1 MKLKSTPKP
10 VRFRIQSGGVEHTS
24 LDSLLKHFDFK
35 VILDNKEN
43 FIKWLE
49 RIDREKAGKLKEI
62 LSSGDEKFID
72 TYNKVLNLFWGE
84 KDIINHWISW
94 YENEKENFKHIDSN
108 IQDFPEKLRKIKS
121 FISGNYNEAFDE
133 VDKDVFDKWNKIF
146 KERQENFAIGKDLT
160 LGEASVI
167 QFLFAYHMIRS
178 DKKQYFNKKS
188 ELLSRNWIFKVLG
201 VEEIK
206 EGYDE
211 IGILNKL
218 GFNKLIE
225 CDPWYNEKVVLY
237 DQNQQLDILPKI
249 KNSYFPA
256 YYLLEEKVKVKS
268 DTLESG
274 RNPGIFLGRWFNNI
288 WDYHNHKEGLQGDEP
303 KVKVEISSI
312 SKSDP
317 KDDRINRDAIYSW
330 IYLNYAN
337 DNQYTWFPEYKTIS
351 KIDDFIWN
359 DNEKNLKDLIV
370 FILYVQNYSFQEREN
385 NLQWYSNFDYLK
397 PQINLLKSFE
407 KRGWMIDY
415 SSAQNILKENSDFNS
430 RLHDLLNEVND
441 ISSTYNFKENFI
453 KLCIFNILEFTKID

>member
-10 VRFRIQSGGVEHTS
+10 VRFRIKSGGVEHTS
-24 LDSLLKHFDFK
+24 LDSLLKHFDFN

-84 KDIINHWISW
+84 NDIINHWISW
-94 YENEKENFKHIDSN
+94 YENEKENFKYIDSN

-121 FISGNYNEAFDE
+121 FISGNYNEAFYE

-146 KERQENFAIGKDLT
+146 EKRQEDFAIGKDLT

-178 DKKQYFNKKS
+178 DKKQYFNEKS
-188 ELLSRNWIFKVLG
+188 ELLSGNWIFKVLG
-201 VEEIK
+201 VEEIR
-206 EGYDE
+206 EGDDE

-256 YYLLEEKVKVKS
+256 YYLLEEEAKS
-268 DTLESG
+268 DTLKSG
-274 RNPGIFLGRWFNNI
+274 RSPGIFLESWFNNI

-303 KVKVEISSI
+303 KVKVETSSI

-317 KDDRINRDAIYSW
+317 KDDTINRDAIYSW
-330 IYLNYAN
+330 IFLEFAK
-337 DNQYTWFPEYKTIS
+337 DEQYSWFPEFKTIMQVYNYE
-351 KIDDFIWN
+351 WN
-359 DNEKNLKDLIV
+359 DEEKNLKD
-370 FILYVQNYSFQEREN
+370 FIGFFLN
-385 NLQWYSNFDYLK
+385 NK
-397 PQINLLKSFE
+397 
-407 KRGWMIDY
+407 
-415 SSAQNILKENSDFNS
+415 
-430 RLHDLLNEVND
+430 
-441 ISSTYNFKENFI
+441 
-453 KLCIFNILEFTKID
+453 

>member
-1 MKLKSTPKP
+1 MKLTSKPKP
-10 VRFRIQSGGVEHTS
+10 VRFRIKSGGVEHTS

-49 RIDREKAGKLKEI
+49 RIDREKACKLKEI
-62 LSSGDEKFID
+62 LSSGDEKFIV

-84 KDIINHWISW
+84 KDIIDHWISW

-121 FISGNYNEAFDE
+121 FISGNYNEDFDE

-146 KERQENFAIGKDLT
+146 EKLQEDFAIGKDLT

-188 ELLSRNWIFKVLG
+188 ELLSRDWIFKVLG
-201 VEEIK
+201 VEEIR

-237 DQNQQLDILPKI
+237 DQNQQSDILPKI

-256 YYLLEEKVKVKS
+256 YYLLEEEVKS
-268 DTLESG
+268 DKLE
-274 RNPGIFLGRWFNNI
+274 RNPGIFLESWFNNI

-317 KDDRINRDAIYSW
+317 KDDSINRDAIYSW
-330 IYLNYAN
+330 IFLKFPKEE
-337 DNQYTWFPEYKTIS
+337 QHSWFPKFNKIQVDNYK
-351 KIDDFIWN
+351 WN
-359 DNEKNLKDLIV
+359 DKEKNFKEFIV
-370 FILYVQNYSFQEREN
+370 FFLDGDFQEMHN
-385 NLQWYSNFDYLK
+385 NLDKYSKFNYLK
-397 PQINLLKSFE
+397 PQINLFNSIV
-407 KRGWMIDY
+407 KRGFWFDKE
-415 SSAQNILKENSDFNS
+415 SAQKILKENHAFSA
-430 RLHDLLNEVND
+430 RLTNLLDEIFY
-441 ISSTYNFKENFI
+441 ISSINTFVKNFK
-453 KLCIFNILEFTKID
+453 KLCAFNILEFN

>member
-317 KDDRINRDAIYSW
+317 KDDCINRDAIYSW
-330 IYLNYAN
+330 ISWEFAVQE
-337 DNQYTWFPEYKTIS
+337 QYSWFPEFNKIQVDYYK
-351 KIDDFIWN
+351 WN
-359 DNEKNLKDLIV
+359 DKEKNLKDFIV
-370 FILYVQNYSFQEREN
+370 FFLNALKYSSPEREETLYQYN
-385 NLQWYSNFDYLK
+385 KFNYLI
-397 PQINLLKSFE
+397 PQINLFESFVRHRWWFDE
-407 KRGWMIDY
+407 K
-415 SSAQNILKENSDFNS
+415 SAQNILIENHAFTRRLANLLEEIFYTSS
-430 RLHDLLNEVND
+430 RDTF
-441 ISSTYNFKENFI
+441 ISNFI
-453 KLCIFNILEFTKID
+453 KLCAFNILEFH

>member
-1 MKLKSTPKP
+1 MKLTSKPKP
-10 VRFRIQSGGVEHTS
+10 VRFRIKSGGVEHTS

-35 VILDNKEN
+35 VIFDNKEN

-84 KDIINHWISW
+84 KDIIDHWISW

-121 FISGNYNEAFDE
+121 FISGNYNEDFDE

-146 KERQENFAIGKDLT
+146 EKLQEDFAIGKDLT

-188 ELLSRNWIFKVLG
+188 ELLSRDWIFKVLG
-201 VEEIK
+201 VEEIR

-237 DQNQQLDILPKI
+237 DQDQQLDILPKI

-256 YYLLEEKVKVKS
+256 YYLLEEEVKS
-268 DTLESG
+268 DTLKSG
-274 RNPGIFLGRWFNNI
+274 RNPGIFLESWFNNI
-288 WDYHNHKEGLQGDEP
+288 WDYHNHKEGLQGDEQ

-317 KDDRINRDAIYSW
+317 KDDTINRDAIYSW
-330 IYLNYAN
+330 IFLEFAKEE
-337 DNQYTWFPEYKTIS
+337 QYSWFPEFKTIMQVYNYE
-351 KIDDFIWN
+351 WN
-359 DNEKNLKDLIV
+359 DEEKNLKD
-370 FILYVQNYSFQEREN
+370 FIGFFLNAQKYSFQERQKTLYKYYKFN
-385 NLQWYSNFDYLK
+385 YLI
-397 PQINLLKSFE
+397 PQINLFNSFVR
-407 KRGWMIDY
+407 RGFWFDKE
-415 SSAQNILKENSDFNS
+415 SAQNILIENKAFDSS
-430 RLHDLLNEVND
+430 RLANLLEE
-441 ISSTYNFKENFI
+441 IFYTSSRDTFIRNFI
-453 KLCIFNILEFTKID
+453 KLCAFNILEFH

>member
-84 KDIINHWISW
+84 KDNIINHWISW

-133 VDKDVFDKWNKIF
+133 VDKDVFYKWNKIF
-146 KERQENFAIGKDLT
+146 EKQQEDFAIGKDLT

-178 DKKQYFNKKS
+178 NKKQYFNKKS
-188 ELLSRNWIFKVLG
+188 ELLSRKWIFKVLG

-211 IGILNKL
+211 KGILNKL

-256 YYLLEEKVKVKS
+256 YYLLEEEVKS
-268 DTLESG
+268 DKLE
-274 RNPGIFLGRWFNNI
+274 RNPGIFLESWFNNI

-317 KDDRINRDAIYSW
+317 KDDSINRDAIYSW
-330 IYLNYAN
+330 IVLEHTKEE
-337 DNQYTWFPEYKTIS
+337 QHSWFPEFNKIQVDNYK
-351 KIDDFIWN
+351 WN
-359 DNEKNLKDLIV
+359 DKEKNLKDFIV
-370 FILYVQNYSFQEREN
+370 FFLNAQKYSFQERKKTLYKYSKFN
-385 NLQWYSNFDYLK
+385 YLIPQTNLFDSLMR
-397 PQINLLKSFE
+397 
-407 KRGWMIDY
+407 RGWWFDEE
-415 SSAQNILKENSDFNS
+415 SAQNILIENHAFSDRLANLLEKIFYTSS
-430 RLHDLLNEVND
+430 RDTFSRD
-441 ISSTYNFKENFI
+441 TFIRNFI
-453 KLCIFNILEFTKID
+453 KLCAFNILEFN